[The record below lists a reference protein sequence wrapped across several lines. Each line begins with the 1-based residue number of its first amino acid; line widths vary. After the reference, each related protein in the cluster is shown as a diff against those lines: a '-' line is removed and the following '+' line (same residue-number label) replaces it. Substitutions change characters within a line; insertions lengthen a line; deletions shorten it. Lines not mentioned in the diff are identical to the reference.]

1 MSDKLDFEKNLN
13 AIEDIIKKL
22 ESNDCS
28 LDESIL
34 LFEEGMKYMSE
45 CKKALGVAE
54 ARIKKE
60 IGEAVD

>member
-1 MSDKLDFEKNLN
+1 MSDKLDFEKSLN

-34 LFEEGMKYMSE
+34 LFEEGMKYMGE
-45 CKKALGVAE
+45 CKKALGAAE